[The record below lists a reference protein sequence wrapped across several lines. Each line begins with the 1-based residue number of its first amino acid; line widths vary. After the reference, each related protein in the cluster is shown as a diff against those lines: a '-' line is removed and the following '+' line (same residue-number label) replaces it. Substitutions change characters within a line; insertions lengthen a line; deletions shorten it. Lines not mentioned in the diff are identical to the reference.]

1 MPMTIDQVL
10 AKAGTEDM
18 VYVFDAPI
26 HYVVLNRKENTWN
39 CERIEKYMALL
50 D

>member
-1 MPMTIDQVL
+1 MPLKLSEVL
-10 AKAGTEDM
+10 AKAGKEDM
-18 VYVFDAPI
+18 VYVHDAPI

-39 CERIEKYMALL
+39 MERIEKYMALL